1 MKSIILSSLFVI
13 AVLIT
18 SCSGKP
24 EAENA
29 QKQNTEQAAGEEDMV
44 YACPMHPEVKGKK
57 GEQCS
62 ECGMYL
68 QAEESK
74 DGHTHDDTGKTE
86 HNH

>member
-13 AVLIT
+13 TVLLT

-24 EAENA
+24 EADRS
-29 QKQNTEQAAGEEDMV
+29 QKLNTEQEAGEADMA

-68 QAEESK
+68 EAETSK
-74 DGHTHDDTGKTE
+74 DGHADDDSGHTE
-86 HNH
+86 HDH